1 MNLDEQL
8 RAALN
13 LEAEMQSTSRPDI
26 DGLIRGGRARRR
38 RRNVARIGVAAAA
51 AALVGGG
58 AYGVTQLDGGDDR
71 SQPGFANDP
80 TQSSESTPSITPAPG
95 NQIVDGWEIIGKPQW
110 IPLRNNYHAA
120 TVYAVNRTSNNLSP
134 HIGFVLWAAYQESDA
149 RGQFEAPCDV
159 IEVSGEPPESRRE
172 LFAAPYRE
180 RAVAPGKEVLFSCV
194 QVYVGSEANPG
205 PGDVTIDAETARFRS
220 PRWQP

>member
-13 LEAEMQSTSRPDI
+13 LEAEMQSTPRPDI

-149 RGQFEAPCDV
+149 RGQFEAPCDG

-180 RAVAPGKEVLFSCV
+180 RAVAPGEEVLFSCV
-194 QVYVGSEANPG
+194 QIAVGTQANSG

-220 PRWQP
+220 PKWQP